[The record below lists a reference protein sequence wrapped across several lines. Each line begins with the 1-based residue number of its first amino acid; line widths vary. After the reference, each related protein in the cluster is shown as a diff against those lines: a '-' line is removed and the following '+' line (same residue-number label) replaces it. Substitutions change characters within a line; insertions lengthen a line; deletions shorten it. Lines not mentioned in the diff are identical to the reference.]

1 MAPRRQKH
9 ATIPKQ
15 PKLTYPLRDIPRD
28 VWKRAQLH
36 ALKEGYAV
44 RHVLLAML
52 EDYANGAKVDK
63 RTLDKYKAETE
74 RAKRR
79 RKHVKDI

>member
-1 MAPRRQKH
+1 MAPRHPKH
-9 ATIPKQ
+9 AKRPTQ

-28 VWKRAQLH
+28 VWKRVQLH
-36 ALKEGYAV
+36 ALNDGYAV

-74 RAKRR
+74 RAKRM
-79 RKHVKDI
+79 KMSK